1 MYIELLVFP
10 RALAGQEVP
19 HRTARSTLAKAC
31 EAFPLDPRIFA
42 RDESGKTLT
51 EIYPGLGENG
61 KALPKP
67 PLVTIRGGK
76 GFFRITGLG
85 LDGVRL
91 VRENAQLICQALSE
105 HYKSPYAF
113 DLKEGDCKVEQL
125 LGFVNAYYVPTMVVM
140 TKVHRWAKLN
150 KPKDD
155 PDRRPITL
163 EDLRPYI
170 VREISEGLLA
180 QCRYMDDSY
189 RDAGRADMATL
200 ESELGTD
207 DMLNIEIHE
216 GKPNFQAMRPGDPL
230 KALFVN
236 DLVFTAAVKITGPCY
251 LGRLRSRGH
260 GVVLPRTVQ

>member
-10 RALAGQEVP
+10 QVLAGKEVP

-31 EAFPLDPRIFA
+31 EGFPVDPRIFA
-42 RDESGKTLT
+42 RDDNGKTIT

-67 PLVTIRGGK
+67 PLATIRGGK

-85 LDGVRL
+85 LEGVRL
-91 VRENAQLICQALSE
+91 VRDNAQLLCQALST
-105 HYKSPYAF
+105 HHQSPYTF
-113 DLKEGDCKVEQL
+113 RLNEGDCTLEQL
-125 LGFVNAYYVPTMVVM
+125 FGYVNAYYVPTIVVM

-150 KPKDD
+150 PPKGA
-155 PDRRPITL
+155 PDHRPISL
-163 EDLRPYI
+163 DDLRPHI
-170 VREISEGLLA
+170 QREISEGLLA

-189 RDAGRADMATL
+189 REAGRDDMAKMQ
-200 ESELGTD
+200 SELGTD

-216 GKPNFQAMRPGDPL
+216 GTPNFQPIRPGDPL

-236 DLVFTAAVKITGPCY
+236 DLVFTAAVKLAGPWHF
-251 LGRLRSRGH
+251 GRLRSRGH
-260 GVVLPRTVQ
+260 GVALPRMMR